1 MTTPETLTDLGFSAE
16 AVSERKGLTTYRIR
30 TSKGWTY
37 EKFPADAEDAVR
49 AWAKAHEPG

>member
-37 EKFPADAEDAVR
+37 EKFAADAEDAVR